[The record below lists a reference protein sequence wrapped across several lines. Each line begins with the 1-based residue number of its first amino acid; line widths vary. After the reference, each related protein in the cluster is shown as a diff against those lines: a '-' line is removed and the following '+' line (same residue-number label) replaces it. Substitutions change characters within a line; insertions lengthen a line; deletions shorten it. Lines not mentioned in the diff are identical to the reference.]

1 MKILLSV
8 VYIFFFSAN
17 SVYAQVNLNP
27 PYGSV
32 DYKPYS
38 VFSADKSYVINKKN
52 DVIVVFHGFKSAIP
66 NGTFKIIRKSFLR
79 SHLVIG
85 INYDPLNVGGTLEF
99 LDNVHEEWLTGRNV
113 TVLGTSAGAYWANL
127 FGHRIGAQ
135 KIILLNPVTDP
146 VRQLGK
152 YIGLESKN
160 LRRDQSFVVTVEQ
173 LAAYKTIGKVNTKGI
188 PRLVILSADDKLLD
202 YRDAL
207 DMYAGASKTTIIL
220 YSGGGHTI
228 NLRKHRARAAIVD
241 FISNN

>member
-1 MKILLSV
+1 MKILLAV
-8 VYIFFFSAN
+8 VYIFFFSTN

-38 VFSADKSYVINKKN
+38 VFSADKSYVVNKKN

-66 NGTFKIIRKSFLR
+66 NGTFKIIRKSFLQ

-99 LDNVHEEWLTGRNV
+99 LNNVHEEWLTGRNV

-152 YIGLESKN
+152 YIGLE
-160 LRRDQSFVVTVEQ
+160 
-173 LAAYKTIGKVNTKGI
+173 
-188 PRLVILSADDKLLD
+188 
-202 YRDAL
+202 
-207 DMYAGASKTTIIL
+207 
-220 YSGGGHTI
+220 
-228 NLRKHRARAAIVD
+228 
-241 FISNN
+241 